1 MRVACFPDSF
11 HEING
16 VAHTSRQFHAFARRR
31 NLPLLCVP
39 VGSRKPHLRRK
50 ARIWTLELLNDAMC
64 HAQMRTRARSYALSA
79 SRNTVFEKV
88 LCRDT
93 KQEERGKQPGKSVMR
108 GNSRLE
114 MLPQY

>member
-39 VGSRKPHLRRK
+39 AGSRKRLRIQNQLR
-50 ARIWTLELLNDAMC
+50 TLELLNDAMC